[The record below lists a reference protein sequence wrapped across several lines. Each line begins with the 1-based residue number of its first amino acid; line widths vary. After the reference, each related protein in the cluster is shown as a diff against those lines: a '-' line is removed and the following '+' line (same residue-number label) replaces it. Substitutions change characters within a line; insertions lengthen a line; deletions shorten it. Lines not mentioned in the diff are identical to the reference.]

1 MIPLKVQQIILQL
14 LQEVL
19 IKMHRKILLLMTMLT
34 FIKLIKVQIQMNS
47 LILTQMKLQMDLQM
61 GM

>member
-1 MIPLKVQQIILQL
+1 MIPLKVQQIILQM
-14 LQEVL
+14 LQVVL
-19 IKMHRKILLLMTMLT
+19 IKMHRKLLLLMTMLT

>member
-1 MIPLKVQQIILQL
+1 MIPLKVQQIILQI
-14 LQEVL
+14 LQVVL
-19 IKMHRKILLLMTMLT
+19 IKMHRKLLLLMTMLT

-47 LILTQMKLQMDLQM
+47 LILTQMKLQMDFQM